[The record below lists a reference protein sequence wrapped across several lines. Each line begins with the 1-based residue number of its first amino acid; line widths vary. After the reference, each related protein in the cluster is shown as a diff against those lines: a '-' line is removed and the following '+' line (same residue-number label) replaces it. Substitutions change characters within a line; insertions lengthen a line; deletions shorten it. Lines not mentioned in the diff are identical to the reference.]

1 MVLKDKGAPTILSV
15 KLPKRRLVVSF
26 LRWEWMLILV
36 IILVVFLNSRLSPY
50 FLNATNLFRSSSD
63 FMELGIMMLPMVF
76 IIITG
81 GIDLSVAS
89 TLGMTASFMG
99 WLFMHG
105 VNIWIGVTA
114 SLLLGALA
122 GLING
127 FLVSRVKL
135 PPLVVTLGTFA
146 FFRGIAYVLLGDQ
159 AARDYPGAFTYL
171 GQGQVFKTQVPFS
184 MLVFIVL
191 AVAFGLL
198 LHKTAFG
205 RYIFAIGHNE
215 QACLYSGVPVARI
228 KLIIYTL
235 SGLMSAMAGV
245 ILAARF
251 ASTRP
256 DIGLGMELSVITTVF
271 LGGISTT
278 GGIGSMTGAVLS
290 LLLIGLMRF
299 GMGLVNIQGQTQS
312 IAIGLLLVVSILIPN
327 VVRNFSSRKKAVN
340 MQTIVLVVV
349 GAIVFGL
356 FWAFFLWS
364 RSVVIP
370 AL

>member
-1 MVLKDKGAPTILSV
+1 
-15 KLPKRRLVVSF
+15 
-26 LRWEWMLILV
+26 
-36 IILVVFLNSRLSPY
+36 
-50 FLNATNLFRSSSD
+50 
-63 FMELGIMMLPMVF
+63 
-76 IIITG
+76 
-81 GIDLSVAS
+81 
-89 TLGMTASFMG
+89 
-99 WLFMHG
+99 
-105 VNIWIGVTA
+105 
-114 SLLLGALA
+114 
-122 GLING
+122 
-127 FLVSRVKL
+127 
-135 PPLVVTLGTFA
+135 
-146 FFRGIAYVLLGDQ
+146 
-159 AARDYPGAFTYL
+159 
-171 GQGQVFKTQVPFS
+171 

-327 VVRNFSSRKKAVN
+327 VVRNFSSMKKAVN
-340 MQTIVLVVV
+340 MQTTLLVVV
-349 GAIVFGL
+349 GAIAFGL